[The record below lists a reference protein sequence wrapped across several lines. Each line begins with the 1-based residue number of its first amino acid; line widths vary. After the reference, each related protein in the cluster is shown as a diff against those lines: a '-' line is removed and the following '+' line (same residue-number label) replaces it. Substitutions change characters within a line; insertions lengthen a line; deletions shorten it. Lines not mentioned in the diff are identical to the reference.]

1 MCITVSNDC
10 RLIADSRHLS
20 TPTLF
25 SPLSHFV
32 FTIIRQPTMDDA
44 DAGPLLTRKKVVAV
58 ATGEAHTLA
67 LTGEKPT
74 LYF

>member
-1 MCITVSNDC
+1 
-10 RLIADSRHLS
+10 
-20 TPTLF
+20 
-25 SPLSHFV
+25 
-32 FTIIRQPTMDDA
+32 MDDA